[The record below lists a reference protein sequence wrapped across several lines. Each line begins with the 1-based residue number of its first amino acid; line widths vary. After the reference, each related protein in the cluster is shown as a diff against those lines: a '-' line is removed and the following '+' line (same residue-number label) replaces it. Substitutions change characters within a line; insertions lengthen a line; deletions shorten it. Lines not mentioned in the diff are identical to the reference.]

1 MKDQISDGL
10 DGLSLWRSFL
20 AVHRSGSVSAAA
32 RVLGI
37 AQPTVTGHLQTLE
50 RLEGEALFVRT
61 ARGMLPTARAD
72 RLAARLAEPF
82 DRLAEVLGGEATSP
96 VEHRIRIGGAAEFTA
111 SVVMPALA
119 QAVAGGLR
127 VHVTTGLA
135 DDLLDD
141 ARAGRLDVVISSV
154 RPRGRSLPAV
164 GLVDEEFALVASPG
178 LDLDPAEVAER
189 GPDALRAYPLLAY
202 AQDVPILR
210 RYWRHVFGMRLDRE
224 PGLIAPD
231 LRALAAAAVAGAGV
245 TVLPTYLIRAELGE
259 GRLRMLVAT
268 DDPPI
273 NTLFLVRRPGAP
285 AEASRIVEDALR
297 QAVAGWD

>member
-10 DGLSLWRSFL
+10 DGLPLWRSFL

-119 QAVAGGLR
+119 RAVVGGLR

-135 DDLLDD
+135 DDMLDD

-245 TVLPTYLIRAELGE
+245 TVLPTYLIRAELAD

>member
-1 MKDQISDGL
+1 MGDQISDGL
-10 DGLSLWRSFL
+10 DGLPLWRSFL

-32 RVLGI
+32 RVLGV
-37 AQPTVTGHLQTLE
+37 AQPTVTAHLQTLE

-72 RLAARLAEPF
+72 QLAARLAEPF

-119 QAVAGGLR
+119 QAIAGGLR

-141 ARAGRLDVVISSV
+141 AREGRLDLVISSV

-164 GLVDEEFALVASPG
+164 GLIDEEFVLVASPG
-178 LDLDPAEVAER
+178 LELDPAEVAER

-210 RYWRHVFGMRLDRE
+210 RYWRHVFDMRLDRE
-224 PGLIAPD
+224 PALIAPD

-245 TVLPTYLIRAELGE
+245 TVLPTYLIRAELAD

-297 QAVAGWD
+297 QGVAGWD

>member
-1 MKDQISDGL
+1 MSDQISDGL
-10 DGLSLWRSFL
+10 DGLPLWRSFL

-72 RLAARLAEPF
+72 QLAARLAEPF
-82 DRLAEVLGGEATSP
+82 DRLAEVLGGEATST

-285 AEASRIVEDALR
+285 AEASRIVDDALR
-297 QAVAGWD
+297 QAVIGWD

>member
-10 DGLSLWRSFL
+10 DGLPLWRSFL

-96 VEHRIRIGGAAEFTA
+96 VEHSIRIGGAAEFTA

-245 TVLPTYLIRAELGE
+245 TVLPTYLIRAELAD

>member
-37 AQPTVTGHLQTLE
+37 AQPTVTGHLRTLE

>member
-10 DGLSLWRSFL
+10 DGLPLWRSFL

-82 DRLAEVLGGEATSP
+82 DRLAEVLGGEATST

-119 QAVAGGLR
+119 RAVAGGLR

-178 LDLDPAEVAER
+178 LDLDQAEVAER

-224 PGLIAPD
+224 PALIAPD

-245 TVLPTYLIRAELGE
+245 TVLPTYLIRAELAD
-259 GRLRMLVAT
+259 GRLRMLMAT

>member
-10 DGLSLWRSFL
+10 DGLPLWRSFL

-72 RLAARLAEPF
+72 RLAARLTEPF
-82 DRLAEVLGGEATSP
+82 DRLAEVLGGEATST
-96 VEHRIRIGGAAEFTA
+96 VENRIRIGGAAEFTA

-119 QAVAGGLR
+119 PAVAGGLR

-224 PGLIAPD
+224 PALIAPD

-245 TVLPTYLIRAELGE
+245 TVLPTYLIRSELDD

-285 AEASRIVEDALR
+285 ADASRIVEDALR

>member
-10 DGLSLWRSFL
+10 DGLPLWRSFL

-82 DRLAEVLGGEATSP
+82 DRLAEVLGGEATST

>member
-10 DGLSLWRSFL
+10 DGLPLWRSFL

-231 LRALAAAAVAGAGV
+231 LRALAAAAVARAGV
-245 TVLPTYLIRAELGE
+245 TVLPTYLIRAELAD
-259 GRLRMLVAT
+259 GRLRMLMAT